1 MAYKRIMIGHER
13 GPGGGRL
20 TPAADGYSGKAFV
33 PGQMVSWTPRS
44 PKYLARK
51 RRALGHTRWLDGW
64 TGYLGRTLG
73 KGSEWTDIFGPIR
86 VAVRPGKSSG
96 YDTSRRAPA
105 DRKSTRL
112 NSSH

>member
-51 RRALGHTRWLDGW
+51 RRALGHTRWPDGC
-64 TGYLGRTLG
+64 TGYPGRTPG
-73 KGSEWTDIFGPIR
+73 KGSEWTDIFGPRR
-86 VAVRPGKSSG
+86 VAVRPVKSSG
-96 YDTSRRAPA
+96 SDTH
-105 DRKSTRL
+105 TRDPPRG
-112 NSSH
+112 